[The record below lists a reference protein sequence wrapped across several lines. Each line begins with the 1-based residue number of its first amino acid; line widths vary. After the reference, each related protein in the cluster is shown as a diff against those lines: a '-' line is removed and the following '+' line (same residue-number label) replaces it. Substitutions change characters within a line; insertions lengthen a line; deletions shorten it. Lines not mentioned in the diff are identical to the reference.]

1 MTKTDSVN
9 TTENGPFKTGDKVFC
24 HLETYTELGVV
35 VDSWWIRG
43 SWLVMVDHGELEY
56 AYAPY
61 ELSLVPEES
70 NDKVV
75 YANFKTKRWLKETT

>member
-24 HLETYTELGVV
+24 HLSCYTEQGEVVGV
-35 VDSWWIRG
+35 WQMG
-43 SWLVMVDHGELEY
+43 KSWLVMVDHVVIEY

-61 ELSLVPEES
+61 ELSLVPKES
-70 NDKVV
+70 NNKVV
-75 YANFKTKRWLKETT
+75 YVNFKTKRWLKETT